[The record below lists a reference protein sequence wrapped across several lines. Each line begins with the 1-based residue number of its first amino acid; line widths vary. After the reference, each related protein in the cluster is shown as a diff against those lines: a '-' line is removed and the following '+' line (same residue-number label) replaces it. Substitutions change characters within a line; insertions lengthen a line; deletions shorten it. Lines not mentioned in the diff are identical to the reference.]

1 VRSRARQSFA
11 PRGVGWLALAG
22 SVSSA
27 ACGERYDT
35 LTDAQVQKAL
45 STQSQLVTSE
55 LNELVRQIYEAR
67 LSDPEADTTRSE
79 HCGRG
84 DDCVYSRVATADL
97 VRSYWSAPD
106 LEGTELW
113 EHVVTADA
121 LTTRNLFLDIPGR
134 TRPDEWVLASAHYD
148 AWFGGA
154 NDNATGVAVVLAATR
169 PLLAAALDRSI
180 RLILFDGEELGM
192 VGSGRY
198 IADYGSD
205 GVVLDLN
212 ADSIA
217 FVGTSGGF
225 LTRQPPDVEYIVQ
238 ANEPSAEL
246 AHQLADLARRLP
258 EPLAMRPLVFPGD
271 GISLAGVA
279 IGYDRS
285 DHAQFWIDG
294 ARALFPFPAGDK
306 PDWYHTA
313 SDTPEQVD
321 SDRLQRFG
329 RLWVAALAA
338 FASVSP

>member
-1 VRSRARQSFA
+1 MRRLALRAA
-11 PRGVGWLALAG
+11 GGLALAAPL
-22 SVSSA
+22 SSA
-27 ACGERYDT
+27 ACSERYDT
-35 LTDAQVQKAL
+35 LTEAQVQKAL
-45 STQSQLVTSE
+45 SSQSGLVVSE
-55 LNELVRQIYEAR
+55 LHELVRQIYAAR
-67 LSDPEADTTRSE
+67 LSDPEKDTTRSE

-84 DDCVYSRVATADL
+84 DDCVYSRAATADII
-97 VRSYWSAPD
+97 RNYWTAPD
-106 LEGTELW
+106 LVGTELH
-113 EHVVTADA
+113 EHVVSADA
-121 LTTRNLFLDIPGR
+121 FTTHNLFLDIPGR
-134 TRPDEWVLASAHYD
+134 AHPDEWVLASAHYD

-198 IADYGSD
+198 VADYGTH

-212 ADSIA
+212 ADSVA
-217 FVGTSGGF
+217 FVGADGGF
-225 LTRQPPDVEYIVQ
+225 LTRQPSDVEYIVQ

-246 AHQLADLARRLP
+246 AYQLTDLARRLP
-258 EPLAMRPLVFPGD
+258 EPVAMRPLVFPGD
-271 GISLAGVA
+271 GVSLAGVA

-285 DHAQFWIDG
+285 DHAQFWLDG

-313 SDTPEQVD
+313 RDTPEQVD
-321 SDRLQRFG
+321 ADRLERVG